1 MKWIFVIVLVL
12 AANAGAAPAN
22 DVHTLAKKQIDVF
35 RGQDYDAMDVAIV
48 HLAAMGASVVPD
60 ITLALDD
67 KSAMVRSQSAAVI
80 AKIGPPAK
88 AAVPI
93 LTVKLEDADN
103 DVKWNSCRALAAI
116 GAAAAS
122 AIPALQKLASAKA
135 DAPKSSFKSDFDY
148 NKYVQGTKMA
158 STEAATTIA
167 AIKADQANHPH

>member
-1 MKWIFVIVLVL
+1 MVAVT
-12 AANAGAAPAN
+12 AGAAPTN
-22 DVHTLAKKQIDVF
+22 DVHALAKKQIDVF

-67 KSAMVRSQSAAVI
+67 KLAMVRSQSAAVI

-88 AAVPI
+88 AAVPTLI
-93 LTVKLEDADN
+93 VKLGDADN

-122 AIPALQKLASAKA
+122 AIPALQKLANVKP
-135 DAPKSSFKSDFDY
+135 DASKSSFKSDFDY
-148 NKYVQGTKMA
+148 NKYVQGTTMA
-158 STEAATTIA
+158 STEAATSIG
-167 AIKADQANHPH
+167 AIKADQASHPR